1 MKSFKGKNCY
11 WASSTDLKIESLD
24 EELRN
29 ANDLLAAKR
38 AGVLKFTED
47 EMANLFPLAATTSKL
62 LKKGMTLT
70 EVRSTG
76 VTKHYNIWEWVHLT
90 KTVRL
95 LTTAKIVLKL
105 FSFEQ
110 NNCKID
116 FWESC
121 KLAS

>member
-76 VTKHYNIWEWVHLT
+76 VGMSLNTTIFGSGFTSQKLFGSLQLPKLYLNFSHLNKT
-90 KTVRL
+90 TVR
-95 LTTAKIVLKL
+95 
-105 FSFEQ
+105 
-110 NNCKID
+110 
-116 FWESC
+116 
-121 KLAS
+121 

>member
-1 MKSFKGKNCY
+1 MKSFKGKKCY

-29 ANDLLAAKR
+29 ANDLLAAKK

-76 VTKHYNIWEWVHLT
+76 VGMSLNTTIFGSGFTSQK
-90 KTVRL
+90 L
-95 LTTAKIVLKL
+95 LMGSLQLPKL
-105 FSFEQ
+105 
-110 NNCKID
+110 
-116 FWESC
+116 
-121 KLAS
+121 